1 MMEINNFYR
10 ACRPL
15 LSLDS
20 VNTVKLNVIFHSII
34 ISDLKNTHVIIVS
47 IKPRRV
53 VHEDNHL
60 ISR

>member
-1 MMEINNFYR
+1 VIEVNTFYR
-10 ACRPL
+10 VRRPL

-34 ISDLKNTHVIIVS
+34 ISDLKNTHVIIASV
-47 IKPRRV
+47 KPRRV
-53 VHEDNHL
+53 VHEDNNL